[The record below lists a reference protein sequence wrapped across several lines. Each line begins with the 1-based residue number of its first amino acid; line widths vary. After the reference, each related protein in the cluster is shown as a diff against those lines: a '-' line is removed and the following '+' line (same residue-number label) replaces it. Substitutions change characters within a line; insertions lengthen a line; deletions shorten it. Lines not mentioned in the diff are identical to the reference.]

1 MSNPHQTDQVY
12 RLRVLIADDAKEA
25 RRGTRLM
32 LSIHPGVEVVA
43 IAQDGRQAVEMA
55 REQRPDIAILDV
67 NMPEMSGLQAIQAMR
82 EFLPNTIYIIIS
94 AENDKQTLDEARAIG
109 VNDYLIKPFTY
120 EDLDAALNRAS
131 RLWMA
136 GRQPAEHP
144 AYIPAP
150 ELAELKQ
157 QARQFLQERRADN
170 DALAVYERLA
180 GQPGIEPLWLVTLA
194 VVYALRQEWGKLR
207 SLAERLE

>member
-1 MSNPHQTDQVY
+1 MNNPHQTDQVY

-55 REQRPDIAILDV
+55 REHQPDIAILDV

-94 AENDKQTLDEARAIG
+94 AERDKQTHDEARAVG

-136 GRQPAEHP
+136 GRQPSESP

-157 QARQFLQERRADN
+157 QARQLLQERQID
-170 DALAVYERLA
+170 DEALAVYVRLA